1 MGDYISKWHKEL
13 EIFSK
18 IKPLLILEGD
28 VLDSYQYPK
37 EGSTPKG
44 SILRLSEY
52 LHFFFK
58 DSDYRNIIFYD
69 SLRGFYNNCEEE
81 YTKAFAKLVNAPVD
95 NHTIKCTFK
104 GRNNTAS
111 DIAYSALTQ
120 NREASVIIMNF
131 ASRYIVKPDNM
142 DQSEVDSFTL
152 LLQSSLEAKDVR
164 TENGNILKN
173 LLVLIVNKTN
183 DLPAWFYLQNPN
195 VKTITVTYPSRMIVL
210 TMIFIV
216 MGVLAV
222 VLVGLS
228 VWIELL
234 VMFDDGI
241 QIVPLV
247 GCLLSIIGISFAMSI
262 LKIKKPQQNIVVEV
276 LLLTMLFGLFEGTFL
291 NSEKYI
297 DLWGKDGLFYA
308 TVGSQPFKCFIGWL
322 VSIVVNYNLEEKVDA
337 LRIKIQ
343 NYYAT
348 QVTQLKEC
356 KDIIIVNA
364 CGQRRAEL
372 LIKLLESVGCLK
384 LGETFCNE
392 SRKINK
398 EVVEKIQT
406 ILDGTRLNVIRK
418 DMSLYEI
425 DQELSVQLKRAT
437 ELCETYQN
445 GKYTVQDYKEL
456 KYVYRKCI

>member
-1 MGDYISKWHKEL
+1 
-13 EIFSK
+13 
-18 IKPLLILEGD
+18 
-28 VLDSYQYPK
+28 
-37 EGSTPKG
+37 
-44 SILRLSEY
+44 
-52 LHFFFK
+52 
-58 DSDYRNIIFYD
+58 
-69 SLRGFYNNCEEE
+69 
-81 YTKAFAKLVNAPVD
+81 
-95 NHTIKCTFK
+95 
-104 GRNNTAS
+104 
-111 DIAYSALTQ
+111 
-120 NREASVIIMNF
+120 
-131 ASRYIVKPDNM
+131 
-142 DQSEVDSFTL
+142 
-152 LLQSSLEAKDVR
+152 
-164 TENGNILKN
+164 
-173 LLVLIVNKTN
+173 
-183 DLPAWFYLQNPN
+183 
-195 VKTITVTYPSRMIVL
+195 MIVL

-234 VMFDDGI
+234 VMFGDGI
-241 QIVPLV
+241 QMVPLV

-276 LLLTMLFGLFEGTFL
+276 LLLTVLFGLFEGTFL

-356 KDIIIVNA
+356 KDIIVVNA